1 MELQNVEV
9 FKVGTHTDSAGRT
22 RTYTAADL
30 AHIAET
36 YDPAAHEA
44 PNVVGHPATNA
55 PAFGWVQQL
64 RVAGD
69 KLLADFTQVPREFVE
84 MVKAGLFKKRSIS
97 LFPDGRLRHVGW
109 LGAAAPAV
117 AGLKDVE
124 FKGGEAA
131 LEYEF
136 NDAGEVPQNME
147 DEGMKTLLEKLL
159 ADVAGVRVELG
170 QIKDA
175 GQVASF
181 SQRLAGIETQAKDL
195 AAGAEKAEAKAK
207 EAEEARDKM
216 AREFAE
222 FKDGQ
227 VKAGR
232 ERRFE
237 ALVATGKV
245 LPAEK
250 EKVLSFA
257 ATLAK
262 DTTVTMDFAAAD
274 GRTEKVSPEEAYWR
288 DLESRQPHG
297 LFNEFRT
304 PAGDGG
310 KPAPVAVDIM
320 NRV

>member
-1 MELQNVEV
+1 MDLKNVEV

-30 AHIAET
+30 AHIAGT

-55 PAFGWVQQL
+55 PAFGWVEQL

-131 LEYEF
+131 HEYEF
-136 NDAGEVPQNME
+136 NDAGADPHNPE
-147 DEGMKTLLEKLL
+147 DDMKTILENLL
-159 ADVAGVRVELG
+159 AAVSGLRTDLAQGRE
-170 QIKDA
+170 A
-175 GQVASF
+175 GQGAAF
-181 SQRLAGIETQAKDL
+181 SARLGEIEAQAREL
-195 AAGAEKAEAKAK
+195 AADKEKAEAEAKKAK
-207 EAEEARDKM
+207 EDLEKLNTEFSEFKAGQAKA
-216 AREFAE
+216 AREA
-222 FKDGQ
+222 
-227 VKAGR
+227 
-232 ERRFE
+232 RFE
-237 ALVATGKV
+237 ALVKDGKA

-262 DTTVTMDFAAAD
+262 DAATMDFAAAD
-274 GRTEKVSPEEAYWR
+274 GRTEKVSQEEAYWR
-288 DLESRQPHG
+288 DLEGRQAHG
-297 LFNEFRT
+297 LFQDFKA

-310 KPAPVAVDIM
+310 KPAAPAADIM